1 VDATVIIPVFGDVD
15 RWTRIAQPAVR
26 SALDQGWPALVVPGA
41 TLAAAR
47 NAGLGLVRTEWVVML
62 DADDELEP
70 GFRDAVD
77 APSLDADLLVPSVR
91 YVNDMGAAPPRIP
104 QVWGHEHDC
113 RPDCLAW
120 GNWIVI
126 GAPVRMSLLESI
138 EWGDL
143 TVRFGG
149 WPVYEDWP
157 FWVDCWQRGAR
168 IERVPDAV
176 YRAHV
181 RPESRNRGAMD
192 QAGKLET
199 HRDIAREKGLP
210 VP

>member
-1 VDATVIIPVFGDVD
+1 MDATVIIPVFGDVD
-15 RWTRIAQPAVR
+15 RWMKIAQPAVR

-47 NAGLGLVRTEWVVML
+47 NAGLDLVRTEWVVML

-70 GFRDAVD
+70 GFRGAVD
-77 APSLDADLLVPSVR
+77 GPALDADLLVPSVR

-138 EWGDL
+138 EWGDV

-199 HRDIAREKGLP
+199 HRDIARGKGLP

>member
-1 VDATVIIPVFGDVD
+1 
-15 RWTRIAQPAVR
+15 
-26 SALDQGWPALVVPGA
+26 
-41 TLAAAR
+41 
-47 NAGLGLVRTEWVVML
+47 
-62 DADDELEP
+62 
-70 GFRDAVD
+70 
-77 APSLDADLLVPSVR
+77 
-91 YVNDMGAAPPRIP
+91 MGAAPPRIP
-104 QVWGHEHDC
+104 QVWGHDHDC
-113 RPDCLAW
+113 RADCLAW

-126 GAPVRMSLLESI
+126 GAPVRTALLQRNC
-138 EWGDL
+138 WGDRD
-143 TVRFGG
+143 VRFGG

-168 IERVPDAV
+168 IQRVPEAI

-192 QAGKLET
+192 AAGKLEA